1 MAQERSSE
9 IPQNLG
15 FMMNIMLT
23 KRQSSIF
30 LELCEKVGE
39 YYKAN
44 YFSDRFNVSLRT
56 IQNDIKAIKDDTVS
70 YSDIFEIESRVPFG
84 TRIRVLDKER
94 FTQYSNDI
102 RIQSDEYNTNYRDDR
117 IYKIL
122 NFLLGQRKSISLTK
136 CADYIYVSKSTL
148 TSDLKELEKLLSK
161 YTLRLIQSKGYIWI
175 DGLERDKRI
184 CLMDNTYMQMIPS
197 KLISDTESVHV
208 EFIRKTLMKELLEKQ
223 YPISDV
229 EFQNIIIWLNV
240 AIKRITNFFYLNDED
255 INSDEAYST
264 EIKIAAN
271 IFERMETKYLIRVP
285 QTEIN
290 FLAMYINN
298 HSNFSNTDYISE
310 DLNTFIFQALEKI
323 HESYPTDFTHDVNLR
338 ISLALHCVPLI
349 SRARNN
355 VQIKN
360 EMLDYIKQSFPY
372 AFDIATYFS
381 YLLSDRYRC
390 KIKESETA
398 FLAIYFNK
406 SINEFSVLKG
416 NKRLCIITN
425 LKRAEY
431 FLLEQFLYDK
441 FQKYIVSITFVSGNE
456 LEDLD
461 LDAYDLFFSTEDN
474 RATES
479 GLATKIA
486 FFPDSNELEKIKVRI
501 EGFKN
506 VEDIMKL
513 FDPDLFFVKDFTKKE
528 EIQKCLVDAASDS
541 YKLHNLS
548 EEIELR
554 EEFGSTYFGNG
565 IAILHPMHLLTDAS
579 FIGEIILKK
588 PALWDNEG
596 NHVNLIFLVCIQKNN
611 LEAFRA
617 WDYLSPLL
625 FNNQFKQ
632 EILSVKDYNDF
643 KRVCEENLKSH
654 IL

>member
-1 MAQERSSE
+1 
-9 IPQNLG
+9 
-15 FMMNIMLT
+15 MLT

-44 YFSDRFNVSLRT
+44 YFSDKYNVSLRT
-56 IQNDIKAIKDDTVS
+56 VQNDIKAIKDDTMA
-70 YSDIFEIESRVPFG
+70 YAEIFEIESRVPFG
-84 TRIRVLDKER
+84 TRIKVLDKGK
-94 FTQYSNDI
+94 FNTHISNI
-102 RIQSDEYNTNYRDDR
+102 KLQSDEFNINYRDDR

-122 NFLLGQRKSISLTK
+122 NFLLSQRKSISLTK

-148 TSDLKELEKLLSK
+148 TSDLKELEKLLNKFS
-161 YTLRLIQSKGYIWI
+161 LRLIQTKGYIWI

-184 CLMDNTYMQMIPS
+184 CLMDNSYIPMIPS
-197 KLISDTESVHV
+197 SLISDAESVHV
-208 EFIRKTLMKELLEKQ
+208 EFIRKTLMKELLARQ

-229 EFQNIIIWLNV
+229 EFQNIVIWLNI
-240 AIKRITNFFYLNDED
+240 AIKRITSFFYLNDED
-255 INSDEAYST
+255 INSDESYHT
-264 EIKIAAN
+264 EIMIAKN
-271 IFERMETKYLIRVP
+271 IFDRIEAKYFIRVP

-310 DLNTFIFQALEKI
+310 DLNTFILAALEKI
-323 HESYPTDFTHDVNLR
+323 RESYPTDFTHDLNLR

-381 YLLSDRYRC
+381 YLLSERYRC

-406 SINEFSVLKG
+406 SINDNSVLKG
-416 NKRLCIITN
+416 NKRICIITN
-425 LKRAEY
+425 LKRSEY
-431 FLLEQFLYDK
+431 FLLEQYLYDK
-441 FQKYIVSITFVSGNE
+441 FQKYIVSITFVTTND
-456 LEDLD
+456 LDDLD
-461 LDAYDLFFSTEDN
+461 LDLYDLFFSTEDN
-474 RATES
+474 QATES
-479 GLATKIA
+479 GLATKIS

-513 FDPDLFFVKDFTKKE
+513 FDPNLFFIKDFTRKE
-528 EIQKCLVDAASDS
+528 EIQKCLVDAASQR
-541 YKLHNLS
+541 YELHNLA

-554 EEFGSTYFGNG
+554 EEFGSTYFGNR
-565 IAILHPMHLLTDAS
+565 IAILHPMHLMSDDS
-579 FIGEIILKK
+579 FIGEVILKK
-588 PALWDNEG
+588 PAVWDNEG

-625 FNNQFKQ
+625 FNDQFKQ
-632 EILSVKDYNDF
+632 EIIAVDDYEGF

>member
-1 MAQERSSE
+1 
-9 IPQNLG
+9 
-15 FMMNIMLT
+15 MLT

-44 YFSDRFNVSLRT
+44 YFSDKFNISLRT
-56 IQNDIKAIKDDTVS
+56 IQNDIKAIKEDTAS
-70 YSDIFEIESRVPFG
+70 LSDIFIIDSRVPFG
-84 TRIRVLDKER
+84 TRIKILDRER
-94 FTQYSNDI
+94 FAHYLNDLKM
-102 RIQSDEYNTNYRDDR
+102 QSDEYNINYRDDR
-117 IYKIL
+117 IYKLL
-122 NFLLGQRKSISLTK
+122 NFLLSQRKSISLTK

-148 TSDLKELEKLLSK
+148 TSDLKELEKTLSK
-161 YTLRLIQSKGYIWI
+161 FSLRLIQTKGYIWI

-184 CLMDNTYMQMIPS
+184 CLMDVSYAYHPMIPS
-197 KLISDTESVHV
+197 KLISDTEAVHV

-229 EFQNIIIWLNV
+229 EFQNIIIWLN
-240 AIKRITNFFYLNDED
+240 ISIRRITNFFYLNDED
-255 INSDEAYST
+255 IDGEGTYDT
-264 EIKIAAN
+264 EIKIAGN
-271 IFERMETKYLIRVP
+271 IFERIEAKYLIRVP

-310 DLNTFIFQALEKI
+310 DLNTFILHALQRI

-381 YLLSDRYRC
+381 YLLSERYTC

-406 SINEFSVLKG
+406 SINEYSVLKG
-416 NKRLCIITN
+416 NKRVCIITN
-425 LKRAEY
+425 LKRSEY

-441 FQKYIVSITFVSGNE
+441 FQKYIVSITFVSSNE
-456 LEDLD
+456 LDDLD

-513 FDPDLFFVKDFTKKE
+513 FDPKLFFVKDFTEKE
-528 EIQKCLVDAASDS
+528 EIQTCLVHAASDL
-541 YKLHNLS
+541 YKLDNLA

-565 IAILHPMHLLTDAS
+565 IAILHPMHLLTDDS

-588 PALWDNEG
+588 PAVWDTEG

-625 FNNQFKQ
+625 FNNEFKQ
-632 EILSVKDYNDF
+632 EILSVEDYDDF
-643 KRVCEENLKSH
+643 KRICEENLKSH

>member
-1 MAQERSSE
+1 MKSLDE
-9 IPQNLG
+9 IG
-15 FMMNIMLT
+15 FHGKIMLT
-23 KRQSSIF
+23 KRQLGIF

-44 YFSDRFNVSLRT
+44 YFSEKFNTSLRT
-56 IQNDIKAIKDDTVS
+56 IQNDIKAIKEDTAS
-70 YSDIFEIESRVPFG
+70 YADMFIIDSRVPFG
-84 TRIRVLDKER
+84 TRINVIDHER
-94 FTQYSNDI
+94 FSHYISDMKL
-102 RIQSDEYNTNYRDDR
+102 QSDEFNISYRDDR
-117 IYKIL
+117 IYKLL
-122 NFLLGQRKSISLTK
+122 NFLLSQRKSISLTK

-148 TSDLKELEKLLSK
+148 TSDLKELEKVLIKFS
-161 YTLRLIQSKGYIWI
+161 LRLIQTKGYIWI

-184 CLMDNTYMQMIPS
+184 CLMDNNYAYSPMIPS
-197 KLISDTESVHV
+197 KLISDAEAVHV

-229 EFQNIIIWLNV
+229 EFQNIIIWLNIS
-240 AIKRITNFFYLNDED
+240 IKRITNFFYLNEED
-255 INSDEAYST
+255 INSDGSYCAEM
-264 EIKIAAN
+264 KIAGN
-271 IFERMETKYLIRVP
+271 VFERIEAKYFIRVP

-310 DLNTFIFQALEKI
+310 DLNTFILQALQKI

-372 AFDIATYFS
+372 AFDIATYFA
-381 YLLSDRYRC
+381 YLLSDRYKC

-416 NKRLCIITN
+416 NKRVCIITN
-425 LKRAEY
+425 LKRSEY

-441 FQKYIVSITFVSGNE
+441 FQKYIVSITFVASND
-456 LEDLD
+456 LDDLD
-461 LDAYDLFFSTEDN
+461 LDLYDLFFSTEDN

-486 FFPDSNELEKIKVRI
+486 FFPDYNELEKIKVRI

-506 VEDIMKL
+506 VDDIMKL
-513 FDPDLFFVKDFTKKE
+513 FDPKLFFVKDFTEKE
-528 EIQKCLVDAASDS
+528 EIQKCLVDVATQR
-541 YKLHNLS
+541 YQVINLS

-565 IAILHPMHLLTDAS
+565 IAILHPMHLIADDS

-588 PALWDNEG
+588 PAIWDNEG
-596 NHVNLIFLVCIQKNN
+596 NYVNLIFLVCIQKNN

-632 EILSVKDYNDF
+632 EILSVHSYEDF

>member
-1 MAQERSSE
+1 
-9 IPQNLG
+9 
-15 FMMNIMLT
+15 MLT

-30 LELCEKVGE
+30 LELCEKIGE

-44 YFSDRFNVSLRT
+44 YFSDKFNVSLRT
-56 IQNDIKAIKDDTVS
+56 IQNDIKAIKDDTAS
-70 YSDIFEIESRVPFG
+70 LSDIFDIDSKVPFG
-84 TRIRVLDKER
+84 TRIKVLDSDR
-94 FTQYSNDI
+94 FAQYLGEMKL
-102 RIQSDEYNTNYRDDR
+102 QSDEFNINYRDDR
-117 IYKIL
+117 IYKLL
-122 NFLLGQRKSISLTK
+122 NFLLSQRKSISLTK
-136 CADYIYVSKSTL
+136 CADYIFVSKSTL
-148 TSDLKELEKLLSK
+148 TSDLKELEKILSK
-161 YTLRLIQSKGYIWI
+161 FSLRLIQTKGYIWI
-175 DGLERDKRI
+175 DGLERDKRT
-184 CLMDNTYMQMIPS
+184 CLMDNSFAILPMISS
-197 KLISDTESVHV
+197 KLMADTEAVHV
-208 EFIRKTLMKELLEKQ
+208 EFIRKTLMKELLERQ

-240 AIKRITNFFYLNDED
+240 SIKRIMNFFYLNDED
-255 INSDEAYST
+255 ITSDGQYDA
-264 EIKIAAN
+264 EIQIAAD
-271 IFERMETKYLIRVP
+271 IFERIETKYFIRVP

-310 DLNTFIFQALEKI
+310 DLNTFILEALEKI
-323 HESYPTDFTHDVNLR
+323 RESYPTDFTHDVDLR

-372 AFDIATYFS
+372 AFDIATFFS
-381 YLLSDRYRC
+381 YLLSERYKC

-406 SINEFSVLKG
+406 SINEYSVLKG
-416 NKRLCIITN
+416 NKRICIITN
-425 LKRAEY
+425 LKRSEY

-441 FQKYIVSITFVSGNE
+441 FQKYIVSITFVTGND
-456 LEDLD
+456 LDTLD
-461 LDAYDLFFSTEDN
+461 LDQFDLFFSTEDN

-479 GLATKIA
+479 GLATKFT
-486 FFPDSNELEKIKVRI
+486 FFPDSKELEKIKVRI

-506 VEDIMKL
+506 VKDIMKL
-513 FDPDLFFVKDFTKKE
+513 FDPKLFFVKDFTKKE
-528 EIQKCLVDAASDS
+528 EIQKCLVDAASQLYQVS
-541 YKLHNLS
+541 NLS

-554 EEFGSTYFGNG
+554 EEFGSTYFGNSV
-565 IAILHPMHLLTDAS
+565 AILHPMHLISDDS

-588 PALWDNEG
+588 PAVWDNEG

-632 EILSVKDYNDF
+632 EILSVEDYDDF

>member
-1 MAQERSSE
+1 
-9 IPQNLG
+9 
-15 FMMNIMLT
+15 MLT

-30 LELCEKVGE
+30 LELCEKIGE

-44 YFSDRFNVSLRT
+44 YFSDKFNVSLRT
-56 IQNDIKAIKDDTVS
+56 IQNDIKAIKDDTAS
-70 YSDIFEIESRVPFG
+70 LSDIFDIDSKVPFG
-84 TRIRVLDKER
+84 TRIKVLDSDR
-94 FTQYSNDI
+94 FAQYLGEMKL
-102 RIQSDEYNTNYRDDR
+102 QSDEFNINYRDDR
-117 IYKIL
+117 IYKLL
-122 NFLLGQRKSISLTK
+122 NFLLSQRKSISLTK
-136 CADYIYVSKSTL
+136 CADYIFVSKSTL
-148 TSDLKELEKLLSK
+148 TSDLKELEKILSK
-161 YTLRLIQSKGYIWI
+161 FSLRLIQTKGYIWI
-175 DGLERDKRI
+175 DGLERDKRT
-184 CLMDNTYMQMIPS
+184 CLMDNSFAILPMISS
-197 KLISDTESVHV
+197 KLMADTEAVHV
-208 EFIRKTLMKELLEKQ
+208 EFIRKTLMKELLERQ

-240 AIKRITNFFYLNDED
+240 SIKRIMNFFYLNDED
-255 INSDEAYST
+255 ITSDGQYDA
-264 EIKIAAN
+264 EIQIAAD
-271 IFERMETKYLIRVP
+271 IFERIETKYFIRVP

-310 DLNTFIFQALEKI
+310 DLNTFILEALEKI
-323 HESYPTDFTHDVNLR
+323 RESYPTDFTHDVDLR

-372 AFDIATYFS
+372 AFDIATFFS
-381 YLLSDRYRC
+381 YLLSERYKC

-406 SINEFSVLKG
+406 SINEYSVLKG
-416 NKRLCIITN
+416 NKRICIITN
-425 LKRAEY
+425 LKRSEY

-441 FQKYIVSITFVSGNE
+441 FQKYIVSITFVTGND
-456 LEDLD
+456 LDTLD
-461 LDAYDLFFSTEDN
+461 LDQFDLFFSTEDN

-479 GLATKIA
+479 GLATKFT
-486 FFPDSNELEKIKVRI
+486 FFPDSKELEKIKVRI

-506 VEDIMKL
+506 VKDIMKL
-513 FDPDLFFVKDFTKKE
+513 FDPNLFFVKDFTKKE
-528 EIQKCLVDAASDS
+528 EIQKCLVDAASQLYQVS
-541 YKLHNLS
+541 NLS

-554 EEFGSTYFGNG
+554 EEFGSTYFGNSV
-565 IAILHPMHLLTDAS
+565 AILHPMHLISDDS

-588 PALWDNEG
+588 PAVWDNEG

-632 EILSVKDYNDF
+632 EILSVEDYNDF

>member
-1 MAQERSSE
+1 
-9 IPQNLG
+9 
-15 FMMNIMLT
+15 MLT

-30 LELCEKVGE
+30 LELCEKIGE

-44 YFSDRFNVSLRT
+44 YFSDKFNVSLRT
-56 IQNDIKAIKDDTVS
+56 IQNDIKAIKDDTAS
-70 YSDIFEIESRVPFG
+70 LSDIFDIDSRVPFG
-84 TRIRVLDKER
+84 TRIKVIDSDR
-94 FTQYSNDI
+94 FAQYLGEMKL
-102 RIQSDEYNTNYRDDR
+102 QSDEFNINYRDDR
-117 IYKIL
+117 IYKLL
-122 NFLLGQRKSISLTK
+122 NFLLSQRKSISLTK
-136 CADYIYVSKSTL
+136 CADYIFVSKSTL
-148 TSDLKELEKLLSK
+148 TSDLKELEKILSK
-161 YTLRLIQSKGYIWI
+161 FSLRLIQTKGYIWI
-175 DGLERDKRI
+175 DGLERDKRT
-184 CLMDNTYMQMIPS
+184 CLMDNSFAILPMISS
-197 KLISDTESVHV
+197 KLMADTEAVHV
-208 EFIRKTLMKELLEKQ
+208 EFIRKTLMKELLERQ

-240 AIKRITNFFYLNDED
+240 SIKRIMNFFYLNDED
-255 INSDEAYST
+255 ITSDGQYDA
-264 EIKIAAN
+264 EIQIAAD
-271 IFERMETKYLIRVP
+271 IFERIETKYFIRVP

-310 DLNTFIFQALEKI
+310 DLNTFILEALEKI
-323 HESYPTDFTHDVNLR
+323 RESYPTDFTHDVDLR

-372 AFDIATYFS
+372 AFDIATFFS
-381 YLLSDRYRC
+381 YLLSERYKC

-406 SINEFSVLKG
+406 SINEYSVLKG
-416 NKRLCIITN
+416 NKRICIITN
-425 LKRAEY
+425 LKRSEY

-441 FQKYIVSITFVSGNE
+441 FQKYIVSITFVTGND
-456 LEDLD
+456 LDTLD
-461 LDAYDLFFSTEDN
+461 LDQFDLFFSTEDN

-479 GLATKIA
+479 GLATKFT
-486 FFPDSNELEKIKVRI
+486 FFPDSKELEKIKVRI

-506 VEDIMKL
+506 VKDIMKL
-513 FDPDLFFVKDFTKKE
+513 FDPKLFFVKDFTKKE
-528 EIQKCLVDAASDS
+528 EIQKCLVDAASQLYQVS
-541 YKLHNLS
+541 NLS

-554 EEFGSTYFGNG
+554 EEFGSTYFGNSV
-565 IAILHPMHLLTDAS
+565 AILHPMHLISDDS

-588 PALWDNEG
+588 PAVWDNEG

-632 EILSVKDYNDF
+632 EILSVEDYDDF

>member
-1 MAQERSSE
+1 MRIMVEV
-9 IPQNLG
+9 
-15 FMMNIMLT
+15 MLT
-23 KRQSSIF
+23 KRQSNIF
-30 LELCEKVGE
+30 LELCDKVGE

-44 YFSDRFNVSLRT
+44 YFSDKFNISLRT
-56 IQNDIKAIKDDTVS
+56 IQNDIKAIKDDTAS
-70 YSDIFEIESRVPFG
+70 YADIFIIDSKVPFG
-84 TRIRVLDKER
+84 TRIKVIDRER
-94 FTQYSNDI
+94 FAQYVNEIKSQI
-102 RIQSDEYNTNYRDDR
+102 DEYNINYRDDR

-122 NFLLGQRKSISLTK
+122 NFLLSQRKSISLTK

-148 TSDLKELEKLLSK
+148 TSDLKELEKVLSK
-161 YTLRLIQSKGYIWI
+161 FSLRLIQTKGYIWI

-184 CLMDNTYMQMIPS
+184 CLMDNSYAYVPMIPS
-197 KLISDTESVHV
+197 KLMSDTEAAHV
-208 EFIRKTLMKELLEKQ
+208 EFIRKMLMKELLEKQ

-229 EFQNIIIWLNV
+229 EFQNIIIWLNIS
-240 AIKRITNFFYLNDED
+240 IKRITNFFYLNDED
-255 INSDEAYST
+255 INSDESYST
-264 EIKIAAN
+264 EIKIARN
-271 IFERMETKYLIRVP
+271 IYERIETKYLIRVP

-323 HESYPTDFTHDVNLR
+323 HESYPTDFTHDVSLR
-338 ISLALHCVPLI
+338 ISMALHCVPLI

-381 YLLSDRYRC
+381 YLLSERYKC

-406 SINEFSVLKG
+406 SINEYSVLKG
-416 NKRLCIITN
+416 NKRICIITN
-425 LKRAEY
+425 LKRSEY

-441 FQKYIVSITFVSGNE
+441 FQKYIVSITFVATKD
-456 LEDLD
+456 LDDLD
-461 LDAYDLFFSTEDN
+461 LDEYDLFFSTEDN
-474 RATES
+474 IATES

-486 FFPDSNELEKIKVRI
+486 FFPDSNELDKIKVRI

-506 VEDIMKL
+506 IEDIMKL
-513 FDPDLFFVKDFTKKE
+513 FDSRLFFVKDHIEKAD
-528 EIQKCLVDAASDS
+528 IQKCLVDTSS
-541 YKLHNLS
+541 KLYKLQNLA

-565 IAILHPMHLLTDAS
+565 IAILHPMHLIADDS
-579 FIGEIILKK
+579 FIGEVILKR
-588 PALWDNEG
+588 PIVWDSEG

-617 WDYLSPLL
+617 WDYISPLL

-632 EILSVKDYNDF
+632 EILSVESYDEF
-643 KRVCEENLKSH
+643 KAVCEENLKSH
-654 IL
+654 IA